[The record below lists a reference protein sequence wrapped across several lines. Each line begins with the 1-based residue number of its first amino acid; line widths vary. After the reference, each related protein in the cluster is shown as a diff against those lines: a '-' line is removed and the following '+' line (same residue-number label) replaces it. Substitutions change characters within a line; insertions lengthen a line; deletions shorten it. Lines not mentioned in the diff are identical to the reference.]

1 VRVRE
6 PSASPG
12 CGGIAPVA
20 SACRWESCGSVV
32 APSTLSTDG
41 LPRSRRRR
49 NNAPAA
55 CGAGRPSRNAS
66 ANTADSE
73 DGEHDTWPREA
84 FGGVAFSEEKKD
96 LDRGSW
102 EQPSP

>member
-1 VRVRE
+1 MRVRE

-12 CGGIAPVA
+12 CGGIAPGA
-20 SACRWESCGSVV
+20 SACRWGSCGSVV

-49 NNAPAA
+49 NNVPAA
-55 CGAGRPSRNAS
+55 YGTERPSRNAS

-73 DGEHDTWPREA
+73 DGEHDTWPKYA
-84 FGGVAFSEEKKD
+84 FGGVAF
-96 LDRGSW
+96 
-102 EQPSP
+102 P